1 VTVATA
7 SAAGWGIEVGAS
19 VVAEPA
25 HELTNDTIIKHKSKT
40 LIHVLQ

>member
-25 HELTNDTIIKHKSKT
+25 HELTNNTTIEHNSKT
-40 LIHVLQ
+40 LILVLQ